1 MGMSQAAHS
10 TPQKTPG
17 LQRPLPLRRGR
28 RHTID
33 TRLELGQALCFF
45 GITVDMITINYGYNH
60 DIYIY
65 TYMYVC
71 NVM

>member
-10 TPQKTPG
+10 TPQKTSAAASRAKAHDRYAPG
-17 LQRPLPLRRGR
+17 AG
-28 RHTID
+28 TSIVF
-33 TRLELGQALCFF
+33 FF

-71 NVM
+71 NVMYVM